1 MWIQAPEERI
11 RRALNRET
19 KDEGPSATTGT
30 TSVTGKDLEENS
42 MKEDFT
48 KSTSTSSSFERTVTP
63 QPIVLEGPAMLS
75 ESQAQ
80 PQLSTLNP
88 GNAVAIPPN
97 QQPPA
102 SLPLSFGADVQSVP
116 GTSLNPAPLQ
126 LSTPQSPLQLSNL
139 NSGSAEAIPPIQ
151 QPPLA
156 ASLPLPFGPDV
167 QSVPRTTTNPAPL
180 QLSSLNLGIQQ
191 PPASL
196 PLPFG
201 ADVLSVPGPLGVNFQ
216 PIPSAETATANAHHL
231 PFNFPATGW
240 VGSVPSPFTS
250 NSNNIP
256 IPAWDFS
263 ETTTK
268 TDMLPHRTEWG
279 NIGESFSFTDFLN
292 APVNN
297 SNGSNIPAC
306 SDISNFL
313 SAPLAVNN
321 ALAPLENSNI
331 DNSNFMIT
339 DMSVSPN
346 FNLAVNNAPAPRD
359 NNVSAPLVL
368 PQVPHSSDKENSEVI
383 QVPTNL
389 SSAENGNPLEKE
401 NEGLERASRSRRPTT
416 SKEITA
422 VWRESAY
429 TYFTQE
435 LDSEEWNKCIDL
447 WLEFEKNEESGLET
461 NSVSIYLSL

>member
-1 MWIQAPEERI
+1 
-11 RRALNRET
+11 L
-19 KDEGPSATTGT
+19 
-30 TSVTGKDLEENS
+30 
-42 MKEDFT
+42 
-48 KSTSTSSSFERTVTP
+48 
-63 QPIVLEGPAMLS
+63 
-75 ESQAQ
+75 
-80 PQLSTLNP
+80 
-88 GNAVAIPPN
+88 
-97 QQPPA
+97 
-102 SLPLSFGADVQSVP
+102 
-116 GTSLNPAPLQ
+116 
-126 LSTPQSPLQLSNL
+126 
-139 NSGSAEAIPPIQ
+139 
-151 QPPLA
+151 
-156 ASLPLPFGPDV
+156 
-167 QSVPRTTTNPAPL
+167 
-180 QLSSLNLGIQQ
+180 
-191 PPASL
+191 
-196 PLPFG
+196 
-201 ADVLSVPGPLGVNFQ
+201 
-216 PIPSAETATANAHHL
+216 
-231 PFNFPATGW
+231 
-240 VGSVPSPFTS
+240 
-250 NSNNIP
+250 NNIP

-297 SNGSNIPAC
+297 SNSSNIPAC

-447 WLEFEKNEESGLET
+447 WLEFEKNKESGLET